1 MVKVEQ
7 LMKQNLVT
15 VETGTLVVDAAKV
28 MKFHNVGSVFV
39 CQKGSIVGIVTE
51 SDVVKKFLGGEKVP
65 YFSPVEQIMSCPV
78 LGIDADRPVTEAAD
92 LMNLHRTR
100 HLAVTRSGICI
111 GMVSVRDFLR
121 PVAIDEL

>member
-7 LMKQNLVT
+7 LMKRNLVT

-65 YFSPVEQIMSCPV
+65 YFSPVEKIMSCPV

-92 LMNLHRTR
+92 LMNLHGTR

-111 GMVSVRDFLR
+111 GMVSVRDFLK